1 MSSTRQ
7 YLREVPAVLRTIRSE
22 LRNVRSAAR
31 DLLPFVWRATLD
43 DAVEIASADGY
54 GLGRDRERREAEQR
68 RSAPAVG
75 SLFKMMRETH
85 GLTLTEVAVL
95 AEVDADWLE
104 RVERGEEVVPDRVS
118 SRLTKMFVNLPAN
131 RTDAPV

>member
-1 MSSTRQ
+1 MSATRQ

-43 DAVEIASADGY
+43 DAVEIASTDGY
-54 GLGRDRERREAEQR
+54 ELGRDRERREAEQR
-68 RSAPAVG
+68 STAPAVG

-104 RVERGEEVVPDRVS
+104 RVERGEEVVPDPIS
-118 SRLTKMFVNLPAN
+118 SRLTTMFVNLPAN